1 MARTTWW
8 RVGLALL
15 LAAALVSWLV
25 GYGLPDWMLTNQSP
39 VRNVLEAL
47 SWPASVL
54 AFLWIAVPSVL
65 KWTRRSDAEPTD
77 SAEKSLP
84 PATTMRSHHGSG
96 ITIQAG
102 RDIVG
107 KSVLTSVP
115 PPGGEPAEPA
125 LPASDE
131 S

>member
-77 SAEKSLP
+77 SVVRDGLTEGSEGDP
-84 PATTMRSHHGSG
+84 DRRGWSGHRPARFDRQRIDGHGGS
-96 ITIQAG
+96 
-102 RDIVG
+102 
-107 KSVLTSVP
+107 
-115 PPGGEPAEPA
+115 
-125 LPASDE
+125 
-131 S
+131 